1 MGRVVLICWCLLVT
15 GVAHAQQFTST
26 DIGAVGI
33 SGSAVNSAGAWTIRG
48 SGADIWGTSDAFQFL
63 HRATNRS
70 GFIVA
75 RVAAFDGANAFAK
88 TGVMVRASVA
98 ANAATAILDVKPD
111 GGIEFM
117 VRATAGAS
125 MQHLDGT
132 TSPTPAWLRLGW
144 TSGTVTAST
153 STDGRQ
159 WTVLCIA
166 SVDLPVSPE
175 DGIAVTSHDNAQL
188 ATATVDNLA
197 IGVQRVGW
205 ESRSVGSAASG
216 TATVQNGVW
225 TISAVGNDIWG
236 AADSFEYVSRS
247 VSGSNLRL
255 VARIDDLQNTH
266 PFAKAG
272 LMLRGGFDPGAATVL
287 IDVTPGGVVEFL
299 ARTNASAQMAYL
311 GGTNAPTPV
320 WLQLSWSSGANGL
333 NNVVGAISAD
343 GVTWTTVGS
352 PVSLTLPDAYTAG
365 VAVTSHDTARTT
377 TAHVEALSLLP
388 NGWHSDDVGPVTAV
402 GNATLDA
409 FADDIVV
416 TVEGAGSD
424 IWGQA
429 DSFHFVQLPS
439 PIPDH
444 FALTYRVVSL
454 DDTNA
459 MAKAGLMFRDGTAA
473 SAPHVILDAK
483 PDGGVEFMARL
494 CGQCATT
501 YLGGAHVIFP
511 AYLSLTRDGATFT
524 ASVFT
529 SAPGDGTNIGSVTV
543 PMADAAA
550 GFAVTSHDSNQ
561 MTNAVFDNP
570 SR

>member
-15 GVAHAQQFTST
+15 GVAHAQQWTST
-26 DIGAVGI
+26 DVGTVGI
-33 SGSAVNSAGAWTIRG
+33 SGSAVSSAGGWTIRG
-48 SGADIWGTSDAFQFL
+48 SGTDIWGASDSFQFL
-63 HRATNRS
+63 HRPTNRS

-75 RVAAFDGANAFAK
+75 RVADFDGANAFAK
-88 TGVMVRASVA
+88 AGVMIRASLA

-111 GGIEFM
+111 GGVEFM
-117 VRATAGAS
+117 VRPTTGAS
-125 MQHLDGT
+125 MQYLDGT
-132 TSPTPAWLRLGW
+132 TSAMPAWVRLGW

-159 WTVLCIA
+159 WTVVCIA
-166 SVDLPVSPE
+166 TVDLPLSPE
-175 DGIAVTSHDNAQL
+175 AGVAVTSHDNAQL

-197 IGVQRVGW
+197 IGVQRIGW

-216 TATVQNGVW
+216 TATAQNGVW
-225 TISAVGNDIWG
+225 TISGTGSDIWG

-272 LMLRGGFDPGAATVL
+272 LMLRGGFDAGAATVL
-287 IDVTPGGVVEFL
+287 IDVTPGGAVEFM
-299 ARTNASAQMAYL
+299 ARSNASAQMAYL
-311 GGTNAPTPV
+311 GGANATVPV
-320 WLQLSWSSGANGL
+320 WLQLSWSSGANGS
-333 NNVVGAISAD
+333 NNVVGAISTD
-343 GVTWTTVGS
+343 GVTWTSVGS
-352 PVSLTLPDAYTAG
+352 PAPITLPDTYTAG
-365 VAVTSHDTARTT
+365 VAVTSHDTTRAT

-388 NGWHSDDVGPVTAV
+388 NGWNSGDVGAVTAL

-409 FADDIVV
+409 FADDVV
-416 TVEGAGSD
+416 ITVEGAGSD

-429 DSFHFVQLPS
+429 DAFHFVQLPS
-439 PIPDH
+439 PISDR
-444 FALTYRVVSL
+444 FALTYRVVSV

-459 MAKAGLMFRDGTAA
+459 MAKAGVMFRDGTGAG
-473 SAPHVILDAK
+473 APDVILDAK

-529 SAPGDGTNIGSVTV
+529 SAPGDGTNIGSATV
-543 PMADAAA
+543 PMANATA
-550 GFAVTSHDSNQ
+550 GFAVTSHDPDR

-570 SR
+570 AR